1 MHAKLFNCVC
11 FYLYWLYLPKTKVL
25 LGEVYKHSYSC
36 SLILV
41 DLWAENSN
49 FVCMHLPLLTK
60 QYILGFRNIVF
71 LTIKNRL
78 EKSHDKFDCVII
90 SFRFQ
95 WLDSDCS
102 RIQKKR
108 DCSFNNSDTAEDMK
122 YLLLLDI
129 AIILRLELVQF
140 GSGAL
145 FRLRNSG

>member
-1 MHAKLFNCVC
+1 MCVWTNIVNVRSYACIFNCVC

-41 DLWAENSN
+41 DLWAEKSN

-78 EKSHDKFDCVII
+78 EKRHDKFDFVII

-102 RIQKKR
+102 RIQKKGTVL
-108 DCSFNNSDTAEDMK
+108 S
-122 YLLLLDI
+122 
-129 AIILRLELVQF
+129 IILTQ
-140 GSGAL
+140 
-145 FRLRNSG
+145 LRTWNIFCY